1 MSRDASPPWWHPR
14 ASSRAADAKAAV
26 AAARAEAPHC
36 IQPLSLT
43 LAFEGSSRQLS
54 AVPPGPHCGLT
65 CGGTAA
71 HRGKR
76 MAYSLAQAAK
86 AVSRDRSTL
95 LRMIKIGKLS
105 ATRDEV
111 SGAWVIE
118 PAELHRVYPPVEPPV
133 DLHGEVQRSAQDGAQ
148 VYTPVS
154 TPVHMPDP
162 AAQIDAQL
170 AELQARI
177 AEMTEAQR
185 LRDETITDL
194 RHRLDEERADRRQAL
209 DRLAAA
215 QERIAALLT
224 DQRIKSERRSDLEP
238 PTHPRRSWWWQR
250 GRH

>member
-1 MSRDASPPWWHPR
+1 
-14 ASSRAADAKAAV
+14 
-26 AAARAEAPHC
+26 
-36 IQPLSLT
+36 
-43 LAFEGSSRQLS
+43 
-54 AVPPGPHCGLT
+54 
-65 CGGTAA
+65 
-71 HRGKR
+71 

-86 AVSRDRSTL
+86 AVGRDRSTL

-105 ATRDEV
+105 AARDEA

-118 PAELHRVYPPVEPPV
+118 PAELHRVYPPVEPHV
-133 DLHGEVQRSAQDGAQ
+133 EEHRSAQGDAQ
-148 VYTPVS
+148 IR
-154 TPVHMPDP
+154 TPVHMSDP
-162 AAQIDAQL
+162 AAQVDAQL

-224 DQRIKSERRSDLEP
+224 DQRP
-238 PTHPRRSWWWQR
+238 PTPAPGAARRWWRWR
-250 GRH
+250 